1 MKTFLSL
8 MLYGGCVIA
17 IGIVIGYYIDRM
29 ERRSK
34 AKRKMD
40 LVEKFVDEMEVRQI
54 QKESKEKISKESN
67 QT

>member
-1 MKTFLSL
+1 